1 MHFNHSKGNSFGFKE
16 KEQSWFTKT
25 RNVYEKCVNSEIKK
39 NSYLIQFFRR
49 DIHLSAV
56 SPLDKPWHLSNFNLS
71 VCFHSLLSF
80 LCFTMKKLC
89 ISKPRRITLNLAE
102 TSHWLQNLLKK
113 FIDFTTLTFCLAE
126 THIYTLNFQYPG
138 SHIKTLWTI
147 SLSSFVGG

>member
-1 MHFNHSKGNSFGFKE
+1 MNHVTFLLWHQMHFNHSKGNSFGFEE

-25 RNVYEKCVNSEIKK
+25 RNVYEKCGNSEIKK

-80 LCFTMKKLC
+80 LCFTMKKWC

-102 TSHWLQNLLKK
+102 TSHWLQNLLKNYWLHY
-113 FIDFTTLTFCLAE
+113 FNILFSRNAHLHT
-126 THIYTLNFQYPG
+126 Q
-138 SHIKTLWTI
+138 
-147 SLSSFVGG
+147 LSIPR